1 MSAHDAGGGQRVALD
16 SPKLNDVLKDVAG
29 GTLQLPD
36 FQRDWKWDDQRIREL
51 IATVTLDAM
60 KERGLRSS

>member
-1 MSAHDAGGGQRVALD
+1 MALD